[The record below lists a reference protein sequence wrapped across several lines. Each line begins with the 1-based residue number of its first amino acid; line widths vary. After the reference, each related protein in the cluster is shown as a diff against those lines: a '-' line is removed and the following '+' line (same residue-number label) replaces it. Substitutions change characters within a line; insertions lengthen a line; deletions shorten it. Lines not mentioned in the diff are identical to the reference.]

1 MFSHLFI
8 SNTAFEML
16 QQLYSAFPI
25 SLQHACATVQ
35 GARYQHWRYGGIF
48 QDYLGRLRRTEYLP
62 ADELRQLQAAELD
75 RIRQFV
81 AVHVPHYR
89 KHGPDAITNKDQIRE
104 RPEDFI
110 ADTFPRRA
118 LIPWHTSGT
127 TGKPLTIYYSR
138 EAMQKMWAF
147 VELYRNTAG
156 VAKDDRRGQFTGK
169 MIVPPRQ
176 SAATKIF
183 WRRDLANHALLL
195 STIHLLPENLPHY
208 AAVLERF
215 RPVYL
220 SGYPSSMYV
229 LAEYYRESGRPAP
242 RLKAA
247 LTSAET
253 LLDHQRHAIEGAFAT
268 RVFDQYG
275 QAEMQSFW
283 YQCEAGRMHA
293 HPLAGVTEI
302 LRPDGTPAAPGEMGE
317 VVLTGLVNYAMPL
330 IRYRVGDTARFG
342 TDRCPCGR
350 GMPVI
355 EEIGGRL
362 DDFVYTRERGFLGR
376 LDPVLKGVRNIV
388 ESQLEQE
395 SLDVLRVRFVPA
407 ARFTAEDLQTLEIN
421 LRARVGRSIHLE
433 FECTDRIPRSPNGK
447 FRFVISRLDRNLP
460 KSCVSSRG

>member
-1 MFSHLFI
+1 
-8 SNTAFEML
+8 ML
-16 QQLYSAFPI
+16 QQFYSALPI
-25 SLQHACATVQ
+25 PLQHACATAQ
-35 GARYQHWRYGGIF
+35 GAKYYGWRYGGVF
-48 QDYLGRLRRTEYLP
+48 QGYLEMLQRTERLP
-62 ADELRQLQAAELD
+62 AEQLRQLQKVEITRL
-75 RIRQFV
+75 RRFV
-81 AVHVPHYR
+81 SMNVPHYR
-89 KHGPDAITNKDQIRE
+89 KHGPAELTTKDQIRE
-104 RPEDFI
+104 RPEEFI
-110 ADTFPRRA
+110 VDTLPRRA

-127 TGKPLTIYYSR
+127 TGKPLTVYYSR
-138 EAMQKMWAF
+138 EAMRKMWAF

-169 MIVPPRQ
+169 MIVPPLQ
-176 SAATKIF
+176 SASKKIF

-195 STIHLLPENLPHY
+195 STVHLLPENLPFY
-208 AAVLERF
+208 AAALERF
-215 RPVYL
+215 QPVYL

-229 LAEYYRESGRPAP
+229 LADYYRQSGRPAP
-242 RLKAA
+242 RFKAA

-253 LLDHQRHAIEGAFAT
+253 LLDHQRSAIEDTFAT

-283 YQCEAGRMHA
+283 YECEAGRMHA

-302 LRPDGTPAAPGEMGE
+302 LRPDGTQAALGEMGE

-330 IRYRVGDTARFG
+330 VRYRVGDTARFA
-342 TDRCPCGR
+342 TESCTCGR

-407 ARFTAEDLQTLEIN
+407 ARFTAEDLQMLETN
-421 LRARVGRSIHLE
+421 LRARVGRGIHLE
-433 FECTDRIPRSPNGK
+433 FECTDRIPRSATGK
-447 FRFVISRLDRNLP
+447 FRFVISRLDRNVP